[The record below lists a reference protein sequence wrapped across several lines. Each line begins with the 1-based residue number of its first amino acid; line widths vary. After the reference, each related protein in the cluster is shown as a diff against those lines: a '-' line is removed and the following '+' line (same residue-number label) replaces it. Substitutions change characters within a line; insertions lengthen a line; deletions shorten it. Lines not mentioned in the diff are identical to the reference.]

1 MPGFKVNMKLKAI
14 CVRLRQ
20 HNSRPSD
27 WHHCST
33 DFNIAEDV
41 TKGISPEEL
50 NGRWFKE
57 DLSPKK
63 LGSIDVKE
71 VERRGERFVPN
82 MRMKTLCPVRLNVK
96 STFPQTL
103 SRHHLVTPL

>member
-14 CVRLRQ
+14 CVRPRQ

-33 DFNIAEDV
+33 DLNVAEDV

-50 NGRWFKE
+50 NGRWCKE
-57 DLSPKK
+57 DLSPKE

-82 MRMKTLCPVRLNVK
+82 MRMETLYV
-96 STFPQTL
+96 
-103 SRHHLVTPL
+103 VTPL